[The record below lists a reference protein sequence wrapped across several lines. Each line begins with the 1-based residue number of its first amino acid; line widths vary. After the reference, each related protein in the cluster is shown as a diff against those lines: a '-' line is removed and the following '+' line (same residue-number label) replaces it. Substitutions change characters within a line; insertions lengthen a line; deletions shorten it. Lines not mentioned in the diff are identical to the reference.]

1 MCFFII
7 FYIFSTR
14 ERAFYILLVHTTE
27 SLFNQLTKMIY
38 RSSRPYFYQ
47 ERGMKI
53 FGSCAMTYG
62 NPSGH
67 ASFSAA
73 IYVTLFLMI
82 FHDRD
87 HRVEERVVRLSINQ
101 GASGSVVVDHGST
114 NQFKWFQFT
123 KNRWAQAIGFLI
135 AAFMMFGIGISR
147 FMLGAHSIDQV
158 IYGWSFGLWFAFFF
172 FRYVRPRVQIHLS
185 RLLES
190 NQDHL
195 SIHDQSALKG

>member
-1 MCFFII
+1 MTFFFV

-27 SLFNQLTKMIY
+27 SLFNQLSKMIY
-38 RSSRPYFYQ
+38 RSPRPYFYQ

-73 IYVTLFLMI
+73 IYVTLFLLI

-87 HRVEERVVRLSINQ
+87 HRVEERVVIRSSINQ
-101 GASGSVVVDHGST
+101 GAHGSVVVDIGSN
-114 NQFKWFQFT
+114 NQFKWF
-123 KNRWAQAIGFLI
+123 
-135 AAFMMFGIGISR
+135 
-147 FMLGAHSIDQV
+147 
-158 IYGWSFGLWFAFFF
+158 
-172 FRYVRPRVQIHLS
+172 
-185 RLLES
+185 
-190 NQDHL
+190 
-195 SIHDQSALKG
+195 